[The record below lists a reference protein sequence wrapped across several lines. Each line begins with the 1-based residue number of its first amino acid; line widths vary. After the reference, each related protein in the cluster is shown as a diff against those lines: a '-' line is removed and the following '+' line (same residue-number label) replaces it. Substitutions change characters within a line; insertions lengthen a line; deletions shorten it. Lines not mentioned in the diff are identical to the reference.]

1 MFAAVCVLLASLG
14 HVLMSGAPVP
24 WWTIAA
30 GFAGTG
36 AAAWLLAARER
47 GLLVVTSAAV
57 AAQTLLHSVF
67 SLAQP
72 TAHQLPSG
80 SCAPPPAGP
89 AAPAHHLHAGH
100 AGHAAADSALSAG
113 LPAELPAGHDMAC
126 MSPTGMTAA
135 HLLAALLCGLW
146 LAYGEQALFR
156 LLRSFAG
163 RFLTPLWLLLR
174 RPVPTHPHRPRLRVR
189 RERRSRPLH
198 RLLLDHA
205 ITSRGPPPGTAV
217 R

>member
-1 MFAAVCVLLASLG
+1 MFAAVCVLLAALG
-14 HVLMSGAPVP
+14 HVLMSGAPVAG
-24 WWTIAA
+24 WTIAA
-30 GFAGTG
+30 GFAGTA

-57 AAQTLLHSVF
+57 AAQALLHSAF
-67 SLAQP
+67 SLG
-72 TAHQLPSG
+72 LPSGHQPSPG
-80 SCAPPPAGP
+80 SCAPPAAGS

-100 AGHAAADSALSAG
+100 AGQIGQAATDGAV
-113 LPAELPAGHDMAC
+113 PAGHDMAC

-156 LLRSFAG
+156 LLRSFTG

-174 RPVPTHPHRPRLRVR
+174 RPVPLHPQPPRLRVR
-189 RERRSRPLH
+189 RERRARPLR